1 MGFAEPVPEAFPG
14 RDDPARR
21 FNAVLSRSPRNTR
34 QLVHE
39 KLRQDWPYFLLLAP
53 LITLWLDKSLA
64 LGAHRAIADVALVLM
79 TLVAVAVIQSQK
91 RRLHAASLTDPLT
104 GLFNAKHL
112 QSELERLTGLAHRTG
127 TPLTVL
133 FMDIDDFKS
142 VNDRLGH
149 AQGNEL
155 LKAFAQE
162 LIGVTKRD
170 VDLCFR
176 FGGDEFVVLCQL
188 TDLSGGWEVARR
200 IHQAIGVPSPLATL
214 GIGVSIGVVELA
226 EESAADVLK
235 RADHAMYVAKR
246 SAKSAL
252 ETSGAGTRR

>member
-1 MGFAEPVPEAFPG
+1 M
-14 RDDPARR
+14 
-21 FNAVLSRSPRNTR
+21 LSRSPRNTR
-34 QLVHE
+34 QFVHE
-39 KLRQDWPYFLLLAP
+39 KLRQDWPYFLLLVP
-53 LITLWLDKSLA
+53 LATLWLNKSLA
-64 LGAHRAIADVALVLM
+64 LGGHRAIADASLLLV
-79 TLVAVAVIQSQK
+79 TLVAVGVIQSQK

-104 GLFNAKHL
+104 GLFNAKYL
-112 QSELERLTGLAHRTG
+112 QSELERLVGLAHRTG

-149 AQGNEL
+149 AEGNEL

-188 TDLSGGWEVARR
+188 TDLAGGWEVARR
-200 IHQAIGVPSPLATL
+200 IHQAIGPPSPLAYL
-214 GIGVSIGVVELA
+214 GIAVSIGVVQLT

-235 RADHAMYVAKR
+235 RADHAMYVAKQR
-246 SAKSAL
+246 AKSGL
-252 ETSGAGTRR
+252 ETSETGTRR